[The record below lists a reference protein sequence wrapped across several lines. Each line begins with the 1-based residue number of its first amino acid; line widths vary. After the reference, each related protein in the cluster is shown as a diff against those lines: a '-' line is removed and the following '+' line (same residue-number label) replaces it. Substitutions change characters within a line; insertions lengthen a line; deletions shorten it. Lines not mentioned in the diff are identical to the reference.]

1 MSLNTK
7 KPLHLEIDPKSYF
20 GKPLEMTMEG
30 RRDHRMLI
38 IWQKNKSA
46 QKRISNKSVSL
57 SY

>member
-7 KPLHLEIDPKSYF
+7 KPLYLEIDPKSYF

-38 IWQKNKSA
+38 IWQKIN
-46 QKRISNKSVSL
+46 QHRR
-57 SY
+57 